1 MARLRAL
8 DANGELHEYASKRI
22 TWKIRTDAK
31 VVARVKERVLE
42 DPEGWLRKAIPALYG
57 PHANRPWV
65 RAIRELLS
73 GKGL

>member
-1 MARLRAL
+1 MARLRTL

-42 DPEGWLRKAIPALYG
+42 DPEGWLR
-57 PHANRPWV
+57 
-65 RAIRELLS
+65 
-73 GKGL
+73 